1 MAYTAENSCSVRDG
15 VVQLLP
21 AHLPH
26 GYIEDH
32 SSYALRIH
40 LTNTSQ
46 GHWAWTHLV
55 NWKSFVQASEKKKKS
70 IVEGNKRKRLFM
82 SLKTMNSLKQLCV
95 SDSVSMEPTDWW
107 PSHVWHAPC
116 LAQISCAIGKNSQ
129 HGCGHS
135 PQALCPPPHVMN
147 CLQLVKELH
156 FQVTLS
162 TREQGQEIYLRSC
175 GRGMLYF

>member
-1 MAYTAENSCSVRDG
+1 MQCKRWRSAAAACAFTPRVYWRP
-15 VVQLLP
+15 QLLCF
-21 AHLPH
+21 
-26 GYIEDH
+26 E
-32 SSYALRIH
+32 
-40 LTNTSQ
+40 NTSNKHISRTLSLDPS
-46 GHWAWTHLV
+46 GKLKVLCSSKW
-55 NWKSFVQASEKKKKS
+55 EKKKS

-82 SLKTMNSLKQLCV
+82 SLKTMDSLKQLCV

-107 PSHVWHAPC
+107 PSHVWHAPG

-135 PQALCPPPHVMN
+135 PQALCLPPHVMN